1 MNYLPPLKTLNMA
14 QETIQEWI
22 DAFEAK
28 MRERF
33 NNVYLRVSVSGIKG
47 LDVEQVIF
55 IVAQKSGIEL
65 RKIKGKYRGKQ
76 EVTDAR
82 SVAIYFC
89 LKLFNIN
96 LRQLATHFANR
107 NHATLIHSRRTILE
121 RLETKDYHI
130 TNLVNKVQ
138 DELNNILNR
147 EQDATIQN

>member
-1 MNYLPPLKTLNMA
+1 MNYLPLPKFLKMA
-14 QETIQEWI
+14 QETIQQWI
-22 DAFEAK
+22 HAFETK
-28 MRERF
+28 IRERF
-33 NNVYLRVSVSGIKG
+33 NNEYLRVFVSGLKG
-47 LDVEQVIF
+47 FDVEHVIS

-65 RKIKGKYRGKQ
+65 WRIKCKTRGKQ

-96 LRQLATHFANR
+96 LRQLATHFGNR
-107 NHATLIHSRRTILE
+107 NHATLIHSRRTINE

-138 DELNNILNR
+138 HELDNIINKD
-147 EQDATIQN
+147 QDATIQN